1 MRFLPAYPRPQRR
14 AQSTE
19 KVTGA
24 IDFLQSHHKMAH
36 LLPTVSRLLALQKD
50 CATILPAMFNACQVL
65 NLEAGQLVI
74 ATPNAALASK
84 LKQQLPKIQNDLLK
98 LGWQVNAIR
107 LKVQVP
113 QPNSVA
119 TTLPKRH
126 LSPEALNAFAAL
138 GAVLDDA
145 PQNAALKAAVLA
157 LARQTASNL
166 DSE

>member
-24 IDFLQSHHKMAH
+24 IDFLQSHNKMAH

-50 CATILPAMFNACQVL
+50 CAAILPAMFNTCQVL

-84 LKQQLPKIQNDLLK
+84 LKHQLPKIQADLLK

-107 LKVQVP
+107 LKVQAPIHDVVSP
-113 QPNSVA
+113 SIE
-119 TTLPKRH
+119 KRH
-126 LSPEALNAFAAL
+126 FSEQAKTAFITLSTEL
-138 GAVLDDA
+138 GDS
-145 PQNAALKAAVLA
+145 PQNAALKDAVLS
-157 LARQTASNL
+157 LIKHHSKNQP
-166 DSE
+166 

>member
-14 AQSTE
+14 AQSTG

-50 CATILPAMFNACQVL
+50 CATILPAMFHACQVL

-113 QPNSVA
+113 IPDVVS
-119 TTLPKRH
+119 PSIEKRQFTE
-126 LSPEALNAFAAL
+126 SAKTAFATLSTEL
-138 GAVLDDA
+138 GDGL
-145 PQNAALKAAVLA
+145 QNAALKHAVLS
-157 LARQTASNL
+157 LIKNHSKNQP
-166 DSE
+166 

>member
-1 MRFLPAYPRPQRR
+1 MRFLPSYPRPLRR

-24 IDFLQSHHKMAH
+24 YDFLQSHHKMAG

-50 CATILPAMFNACQVL
+50 CAAILPAMFDACQVL

-107 LKVQVP
+107 LKVQVLIP
-113 QPNSVA
+113 VVVSPPVQKRQFSDSA
-119 TTLPKRH
+119 KTAFTTL
-126 LSPEALNAFAAL
+126 STEL
-138 GAVLDDA
+138 GNSQ
-145 PQNAALKAAVLA
+145 QNAALKNAVLS
-157 LARQTASNL
+157 LIKNH
-166 DSE
+166 SENKS